1 MAINRRHFL
10 LFLGAGIGTV
20 ACNGLPQSQQAPV
33 LTGRATSGATSGAIG
48 SPPSKLSFNPIKGPI
63 PLNSDSGGVKQVSF
77 TANSEQQMATAF
89 ANYDVVDDL
98 VLPEGYT
105 YDIVAKWGDKVGDSR
120 FGYNNDYLSLV
131 ETSEGEGFLTVN
143 FEYISAVSWQQTYEQ
158 VIGKTLPLRE
168 VDRAVRAS
176 IKAIKDDKVPGL
188 NAFALKDNDPV
199 KAKVKLIAQE
209 ALTDLGLGVISV
221 RRESDGRWV
230 RTNGTSDRRVTGIS
244 GLTDG
249 RYLSATG
256 PAVTIFRKT
265 KGQGYVDKLGAKII
279 GTMQNCAGGTT
290 PWGTVLS
297 AEENIQGQVPEPVH
311 ADGTSFDP
319 IYRPFNI
326 TDEEIS
332 GLGNVFGLAGNKY
345 GWMVEIDPANP
356 KDYGKKHTWLG
367 RYRHEAVGI
376 RAEAGQR
383 LAFYSGCD
391 RRGGHIYKFVSKGK
405 ISNPK
410 DKANSKLLTD
420 GMLYA
425 AKFNPDGTGR
435 WIALAPSTPVAPES
449 PARLAGAMLPLPQRP
464 QGGVM
469 QVEEDEQIEAFKQKF
484 KTLGQLYA
492 GNEVEKQG
500 AILIDAHYAG
510 NAAGATSTARPEDTE
525 IAPDGSLFIA
535 FTSGAISKEDGSPDV
550 RIFKGPDGSAAYE
563 YGWVMRLTEEGNE
576 PAAMSFQWQMMA
588 TGGEPAAGGLGFSN
602 PDNLAF
608 DPNGNLWIVTDMP
621 SDKMNY
627 PVPADRL
634 EKNGVPVKASNLR
647 GLFGNNSIWCI
658 PLAGEAAG
666 TPFLFGTAPMDSEL
680 TGPYFAPDAKT
691 LFLSVQH
698 PGELNGTR
706 KDMAAKT
713 REYAMRM
720 PNGQTFMQTRTVP
733 IGSNWPT
740 KQPNNPPIP
749 AVVAIRRRD
758 QAAITT

>member
-10 LFLGAGIGTV
+10 LFLGASAGTV
-20 ACNGLPQSQQAPV
+20 ACNGLPGQRSSV
-33 LTGRATSGATSGAIG
+33 LTGQSSTTGAMS
-48 SPPSKLSFNPIKGPI
+48 SKTLLGFNPLKSPI
-63 PLNSDSGGVKQVSF
+63 PLSNNDSVGVKQVSF
-77 TANSEQQMATAF
+77 TANSEQQIAADF
-89 ANYDVVDDL
+89 ASYEVIDDL

-105 YDIVAKWGDKVGDSR
+105 YDILAKWGDKVGDSR

-131 ETSEGEGFLTVN
+131 ETSAGKGFLTVN
-143 FEYISAVSWQQTYEQ
+143 FEYISAVSWQQTYEK
-158 VIGKTLPLRE
+158 VIGKALPLRE
-168 VDRAVRAS
+168 VDKAVRAA

-188 NAFALKDNDPV
+188 NAFALADSDPV

-209 ALTDLGLGVISV
+209 ALTDLGLGVLSV
-221 RRESDGRWV
+221 QRESDGRWV
-230 RTNGTSDRRVTGIS
+230 RTNVADRRVTGIS

-249 RYLSATG
+249 RYLKATG
-256 PAVTIFRKT
+256 PAVAIFSKT

-356 KDYGKKHTWLG
+356 DDYGTKHTWLG

-376 RAEAGQR
+376 RAEAGKR
-383 LAFYSGCD
+383 LVFYSGCD
-391 RRGGHIYKFVSKGK
+391 RRGGHLYKFVSKSK
-405 ISNPK
+405 VSDPK
-410 DKANSKLLTD
+410 DKANSKLLTE

-425 AKFNPDGTGR
+425 AKFNADGTGR
-435 WIALAPSTPVAPES
+435 WIALSPSTPVAPEA
-449 PARLAGAMLPLPQRP
+449 PGRMAGGMLPLPQRP
-464 QGGVM
+464 KGGVM
-469 QVEEDEQIEAFKQKF
+469 QVEDDEQITAFQKKF
-484 KTLGQLYA
+484 KTLGQLYTGSDA
-492 GNEVEKQG
+492 EKQG

-510 NAAGATSTARPEDTE
+510 NAAGATCTARPEDTE
-525 IAPDGSLFIA
+525 IAPDGSLLIA

-550 RIFKGPDGSAAYE
+550 RIFKGPDGSSAYE
-563 YGWVMRLTEEGNE
+563 YGWVMRLSEDGNE
-576 PAAMSFQWQMMA
+576 PAAMSFKWEMMA

-634 EKNGVPVKASNLR
+634 EKNGVPVKATNLR
-647 GLFGNNSIWCI
+647 GLFGNNSLWCI

-666 TPFLFGTAPMDSEL
+666 TPFLFGTAPMDAEL

-706 KDMAAKT
+706 KEMAAET
-713 REYAMRM
+713 RQYSMRM
-720 PNGQTFMQTRTVP
+720 PAGQSFMQTRKVP

-740 KQPNNPPIP
+740 KQPNEPPIP
-749 AVVAIRRRD
+749 AVVTIRRRD
-758 QAAITT
+758 QGAIAT